1 MKGLEEAKLFFNQQ
15 GLPFFKEKFPEV
27 LPHLAVGMAGRG
39 SECFGFDD
47 DFSRD
52 HDYRIGFTLWLKK
65 EDESKYGFKLQRLY
79 DELIRANTAFQSKE
93 SKLGPSEHGVV
104 SIEDFYR
111 RHIGI
116 PGAPRTWQEWL
127 YTPEYAFAEAVN
139 GSVFMDEA
147 GTFSRIRSVILYD
160 MPEDVRLK
168 KIAAR
173 LVAMAQSGQY
183 NFERCH
189 KHGEPGAAAVA
200 LGEFV
205 KNAVSLIFLLNFRF
219 APYYKWQFRAMKE
232 LPELS
237 ELAPCLEE
245 LLTKET
251 SPQEKCA
258 QVEHICSVCLD
269 FLRNSGLTGRS
280 ESYLEPHAFEVMKQI
295 RSHVLRQLH
304 VMEG

>member
-1 MKGLEEAKLFFNQQ
+1 MTGLEESKLFFREE
-15 GLPFFKEKFPEV
+15 GLPLLERSCPDV
-27 LPHLAVGMAGRG
+27 LPFLAVGMAGRG

-47 DFSRD
+47 EISRD
-52 HDYRIGFTLWLKK
+52 HDYKKGFTLFLRQ
-65 EDESKYGFKLQRLY
+65 EEEIKYGFKLQRLY
-79 DELIRANTAFQSKE
+79 NELVKDNISPGRE

-104 SIEDFYR
+104 SIGDFFR

-116 PGAPRTWQEWL
+116 PGAPRSWQEWL

-139 GSVFMDEA
+139 GEIFMDEL
-147 GTFSRIRSVILYD
+147 GTISRIRSVILYD

-173 LVAMAQSGQY
+173 LIAMAQSGQY

-189 KHGEPGAAAVA
+189 KHGEPGAAAMA

-219 APYYKWQFRAMKE
+219 APYYKWCFRAMKNLAE
-232 LPELS
+232 LGN
-237 ELAPCLEE
+237 LAVVLEE
-245 LLTKET
+245 LLIRET
-251 SPQEKCA
+251 PYQEKCA
-258 QVEHICSVCLD
+258 QIEYVCSACLE
-269 FLRNSGLTGRS
+269 FLRHAGLTDRA
-280 ESYLEPHAFEVMKQI
+280 ETYLEPHAFEVMKQI
-295 RSHVLRQLH
+295 RSYALRQLH

>member
-1 MKGLEEAKLFFNQQ
+1 MRGLEESKLFFREE
-15 GLPFFKEKFPEV
+15 GMPLLERSCPEV
-27 LPHLAVGMAGRG
+27 LPFLAVGMAGRG

-47 DFSRD
+47 EISRD
-52 HDYRIGFTLWLKK
+52 HDYKIGFTLFLRQ
-65 EDESKYGFKLQRLY
+65 EDEIKYGFKLQRLY
-79 DELIRANTAFQSKE
+79 NELVKDNISPGSE

-104 SIEDFYR
+104 SIEDFFR

-116 PGAPRTWQEWL
+116 PGAPGCWQQWL

-139 GSVFMDEA
+139 GEIFMDEL
-147 GTFSRIRSVILYD
+147 GTLSRIRSVILYE

-173 LVAMAQSGQY
+173 LIAMAQNGQY

-189 KHGEPGAAAVA
+189 RHGEPGAAAMA

-219 APYYKWQFRAMKE
+219 APYYKWQFRAMKK
-232 LPELS
+232 LPALG
-237 ELAPCLEE
+237 ELAFVLEE
-245 LLTKET
+245 LLIREATVA
-251 SPQEKCA
+251 EKCA
-258 QVEHICSVCLD
+258 RLEHVCAVCLE
-269 FLRNSGLTGRS
+269 FLRNAGLTDRS

-295 RSHVLRQLH
+295 RSHALRQLH